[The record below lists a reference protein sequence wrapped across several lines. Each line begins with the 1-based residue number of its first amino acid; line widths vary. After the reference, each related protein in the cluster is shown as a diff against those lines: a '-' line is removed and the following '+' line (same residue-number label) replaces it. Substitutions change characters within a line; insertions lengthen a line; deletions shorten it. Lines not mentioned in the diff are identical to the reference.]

1 MARVVKS
8 TIIDAPVDR
17 VWAILRDFN
26 GHDRWHP
33 GVKSSAI
40 ERHLPS
46 DLVGCVRR
54 FQLQDGSEL
63 REQLLALSD
72 LEMTFSYC
80 LLDTPIPLF
89 NYVAHV
95 RLLPVTDGNRTFWHW
110 ECRFTTP
117 AGREA
122 EMANDG
128 RRADLRG
135 GLRGDPPPRGA
146 GRMSATMTVQVKTFG
161 SMSEAAAALASDRAA
176 RFFSG
181 GTLLMRAINE
191 GDTTIATL
199 VRSTDP
205 GYRQI
210 RNEGARIAIGA
221 GVRMVDILASRDL
234 AFLHPVARV
243 VGGPAVRA
251 MATVGGNLFAPSPYG
266 DLAVALLALDATV
279 MVQGAYGGAQQTP
292 LEQFL
297 AGRDRAGSGGLVM
310 AVSVPR
316 PASPDAFRFRKV
328 ARVKPKGVSVL
339 SIAAHLP
346 VTGGRIAGARVA
358 YGAMAPTPIRARA
371 VERALEGRSL
381 DAAGIAPALAAAAEG
396 TSPATDALA
405 SAWYRREVVAIH
417 LRRLLLGEGG

>member
-1 MARVVKS
+1 
-8 TIIDAPVDR
+8 
-17 VWAILRDFN
+17 
-26 GHDRWHP
+26 
-33 GVKSSAI
+33 
-40 ERHLPS
+40 
-46 DLVGCVRR
+46 
-54 FQLQDGSEL
+54 
-63 REQLLALSD
+63 
-72 LEMTFSYC
+72 
-80 LLDTPIPLF
+80 
-89 NYVAHV
+89 
-95 RLLPVTDGNRTFWHW
+95 
-110 ECRFTTP
+110 
-117 AGREA
+117 
-122 EMANDG
+122 
-128 RRADLRG
+128 
-135 GLRGDPPPRGA
+135 
-146 GRMSATMTVQVKTFG
+146 MTVQVKTFG

-199 VRSTDP
+199 VRATDP
-205 GYRQI
+205 AYCQI
-210 RNEGARIAIGA
+210 RNEGARVTIGA

-279 MVQGAYGGAQQTP
+279 MVQGAYRGPQETP

-297 AGRDRAGSGGLVM
+297 AGRDRAGSAGLVM

-316 PASPDAFRFRKV
+316 PASPDTFRFHKA
-328 ARVKPKGVSVL
+328 ARVRPKGVSVL
-339 SIAAHLP
+339 SIAAQLP
-346 VTGGRIAGARVA
+346 VAGGRIAAARVA

-371 VERALEGRSL
+371 VERALEGRGL

-396 TSPATDALA
+396 ASPATDALA

>member
-1 MARVVKS
+1 
-8 TIIDAPVDR
+8 
-17 VWAILRDFN
+17 
-26 GHDRWHP
+26 
-33 GVKSSAI
+33 
-40 ERHLPS
+40 
-46 DLVGCVRR
+46 
-54 FQLQDGSEL
+54 
-63 REQLLALSD
+63 
-72 LEMTFSYC
+72 
-80 LLDTPIPLF
+80 
-89 NYVAHV
+89 
-95 RLLPVTDGNRTFWHW
+95 
-110 ECRFTTP
+110 
-117 AGREA
+117 
-122 EMANDG
+122 
-128 RRADLRG
+128 
-135 GLRGDPPPRGA
+135 
-146 GRMSATMTVQVKTFG
+146 MTVQVKTFG

-205 GYRQI
+205 GCRQI
-210 RNEGARIAIGA
+210 RNEGARVVIGA
-221 GVRMVDILASRDL
+221 GVRMVDILANRDL
-234 AFLHPVARV
+234 AILHPVARV

-297 AGRDRAGSGGLVM
+297 AGRDRAGSSGLVM

-346 VTGGRIAGARVA
+346 ATGGRIAGARVA

-371 VERALEGRSL
+371 VERALEGRTL

-396 TSPATDALA
+396 ISPPTDALA
-405 SAWYRREVVAIH
+405 TAWYRREVVSVH
-417 LRRLLLGEGG
+417 LRRLLLGEGS